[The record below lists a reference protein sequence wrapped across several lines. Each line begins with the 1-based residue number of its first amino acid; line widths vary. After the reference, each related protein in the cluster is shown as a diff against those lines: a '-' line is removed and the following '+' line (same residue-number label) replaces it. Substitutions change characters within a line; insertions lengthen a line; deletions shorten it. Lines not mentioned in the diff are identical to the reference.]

1 MTIAVSTGRWR
12 YVASGATTTFPYT
25 AKIFADTDLRVE
37 IDDVLQTA
45 GYLVTGVGAASGGN
59 VVFELPP
66 AALSKIVITIAPP
79 VLQSTDL
86 TPPGDA
92 DVTETQFDKTTNIL
106 KMLAEKLARALKLKG
121 SSLFTEL
128 TVPDPEAA
136 RFLRWRSD
144 LTGIENAD
152 VGGAGNIGIP
162 VSVAEGGTGATTP
175 ADARTNLGVPLDNIQ
190 ITGGQITGITDIA
203 IADGGT
209 GASTPAGAR
218 ASLNVAPSD
227 PTYLLLDGSGLGGTE
242 VVNGRVLTPG
252 THMQFTD
259 DGPGNALTIN
269 ASMPRGYLAGLKLSN
284 NAGDATND
292 IDIAVGACRS
302 FDNTTDLFLASALTK
317 QLDADW
323 AAGTNAG
330 MRVGAIAN
338 GTWHI
343 YLFQRSG
350 GAYDITAE
358 QTLTPTLADGGT
370 KYRRIGSILRSGG
383 AIVAF
388 TQFGDEFWNT
398 TPAVDLNTT
407 APATTVQT
415 LTLSVPDLINVIA
428 IMRWRVSTATL
439 VYVKPTTATDAA
451 PSGAGGP
458 GVSAGNV
465 AAAVTALR
473 IPTNTTRQINYRAS
487 ATTGTIMAIT
497 DGWVDRRGRDD

>member
-1 MTIAVSTGRWR
+1 MTIAVQTGRWR
-12 YVASGATTTFPYT
+12 YVGNGATTTFPYA
-25 AKIFADTDLRVE
+25 AKVHLDTDLRVE

-45 GYLVTGVGAASGGN
+45 GYLVTGVGNASGGN

-66 AALSKIVITIAPP
+66 ASLAIVVITIAPP
-79 VLQSTDL
+79 ILQSTDL
-86 TPPGDA
+86 AAPIDVDA
-92 DVTETQFDKTTNIL
+92 TETQFDKTTNIL

-128 TVPDPEAA
+128 TLPDPQAA
-136 RFLRWRSD
+136 RFLRWKPD
-144 LTGIENAD
+144 LSGIENAD

-162 VSVAEGGTGATTP
+162 VSVAEGGTGAGN
-175 ADARTNLGVPLDNIQ
+175 ALDARANLGVPLDNIQ
-190 ITGGQITGITDIA
+190 ITGGSITNITDIA

-209 GASTPAGAR
+209 GASTPQNAR
-218 ASLNVAPSD
+218 VNLFVAPRD
-227 PTYLLLDGSGLGGTE
+227 PTYLLLDGSGLGASE
-242 VVNGRVLTPG
+242 VPNGRVLTPG

-284 NAGDATND
+284 NAGDPTND
-292 IDIAVGACRS
+292 IDIAAGACRAA
-302 FDNTTDLFLASALTK
+302 DNTTDLFLASALTK

-330 MRVGAIAN
+330 MRVGALAN
-338 GTWHI
+338 GTWHV

-358 QTLTPTLADGGT
+358 QTLTPVLADGGT
-370 KYRRIGSILRSGG
+370 KYRRIGSILREGG
-383 AIVAF
+383 VIVAF
-388 TQFGDEFWNT
+388 TQYGDEFWRT
-398 TPAVDLNTT
+398 TPIADLNTT

-415 LTLSVPDLINVIA
+415 LALSVPDLITVWA
-428 IMRWRVSTATL
+428 LMRWRVSSATL
-439 VYVKPTTATDAA
+439 VYVKPTTSADAV
-451 PSGAGGP
+451 PSGAGAP

-465 AAAVTALR
+465 AGAVSVLR
-473 IPTNTTRQINYRAS
+473 IPTNTSRQINYRAS

-497 DGWVDRRGRDD
+497 DGWLDRRGRDD